1 MSLFSVQIQQYSLLS
16 IARTLANIRY
26 KIAWK
31 YDDHGA
37 QCLCR
42 FALQEIGLNWIIALP
57 SGLVLHDNFNSTEA
71 RRVPIINFIIYT
83 AREIEF

>member
-1 MSLFSVQIQQYSLLS
+1 MSHFSVQIQQYSLLS

-31 YDDHGA
+31 YDDHA

-57 SGLVLHDNFNSTEA
+57 SGLVLHDKFNSTEA
-71 RRVPIINFIIYT
+71 RRVPIINFIIQYT
-83 AREIEF
+83 LLET